1 MRSISEMTSNITL
14 PGQEI
19 VINTAIMEFCG
30 DTFEAINGLIPLIVI
45 LMASPTSNTHT
56 VELCSL

>member
-1 MRSISEMTSNITL
+1 MTSNITL